1 MRTLVVYYSLGGTTR
16 RLAETLAKKLGAD
29 TAEIRCERYGRGAL
43 DFLKA
48 CYDSVMG
55 RLPPVEA
62 KHKPIDGYDLVL
74 VGGPIWAG
82 HAATPMR
89 AYIQQQK
96 GKFKRIAY
104 FVTYGGS
111 AIERALSE
119 LAQIGG
125 QTPEATLSLRTGEVL
140 GGTIDAP
147 VQAFASGLTM
157 RKAA

>member
-1 MRTLVVYYSLGGTTR
+1 MRTLVIYYSLSGTTR
-16 RLAETLAKKLGAD
+16 QLATSLAKKLDAD
-29 TAEIRCERYGRGAL
+29 TAEIRCGRYGRGAL

-62 KHKPIDGYDLVL
+62 IHNSIETYDLVL

-82 HAATPMR
+82 HAATPVR
-89 AYIQQQK
+89 AYVQQQR
-96 GKFKRIAY
+96 GKFKRVAY

-125 QTPEATLSLRTGEVL
+125 QVPEATLSLRTGEVL
-140 GGTIDAP
+140 GNTFEAP
-147 VQAFASGLTM
+147 VEAFARGLAVK
-157 RKAA
+157 KAA